1 MTVPMVGVRPMC
13 MAVDQFQMLVLMDM
27 RSGNVLSV
35 GVGMAVV
42 LVLVSMLMR
51 VHFMIVL
58 VLVPVRFARY
68 EPGADYH
75 QECCREDH
83 PSDPFSEQHQR
94 EYRAKVR
101 GRAEKGTRARR
112 AHPF

>member
-1 MTVPMVGVRPMC
+1 MPVPVVGVRPVG
-13 MAVDQFQMLVLMDM
+13 MAVDKLQMFVLMDM
-27 RSGNVLSV
+27 RSTRRAFI

-42 LVLVSMLMR
+42 LVLVSVLMR